1 MKKLLRA
8 VSGML
13 VIGMLCAGCTARQ
26 ATKEE
31 TKEPDVGLTITVE
44 PLTDEE
50 YENTDTD
57 GLEAPAKED
66 FSKVTVELD
75 MNNMVAGTERRVRM
89 TALRDIMSETGVG
102 QYWYGSG
109 KSQNNADEDFS
120 TFKTENVIY
129 RKDVSDDDIKAML
142 DGYEAVVTYTNAAG
156 ESVEEKLPFADAV
169 EFK

>member
-8 VSGML
+8 VTGML

-57 GLEAPAKED
+57 GLEAPEKED

-120 TFKTENVIY
+120 TF
-129 RKDVSDDDIKAML
+129 
-142 DGYEAVVTYTNAAG
+142 
-156 ESVEEKLPFADAV
+156 
-169 EFK
+169 